1 MLNIVIP
8 MAGKGSRFSNVG
20 YKLPKPLIE
29 INGVTMIEM
38 VIKNLTPKK
47 KHKFF
52 FICQRD
58 HLLNYDLE
66 SIFYKNC
73 KSYEIIS
80 IEKITDGAAC
90 TVLLAKEFINNKESL
105 MIANCDQYVDI
116 NIDDYL
122 DAELNFDGYI
132 MTMKSNE
139 TKWSYINYD
148 KYKNIKGIIEKK
160 VVSNDAT
167 VGIYNF
173 SRGELFVQNAE
184 EMIMKNDRVNN
195 EFYVAP
201 VYTYMAKKKFKLGI
215 YDISGKMYGL
225 GTPKDLETFLKKFI

>member
-8 MAGKGSRFSNVG
+8 MAGRGSRFSDAG
-20 YKLPKPLIE
+20 YKLPKPLID
-29 INGVTMIEM
+29 INGSAMIEK
-38 VIKNLTPKK
+38 VIQNLTPKQQ
-47 KHKFF
+47 HKFF
-52 FICQRD
+52 FICQNE
-58 HLLNYDLE
+58 HLINYDLK
-66 SIFYKNC
+66 SIFESNC
-73 KSYEIIS
+73 KSFEIIP
-80 IEKITDGAAC
+80 IEKVTEGAAC
-90 TVLLAKEFINNKESL
+90 TVLLAKKFINNSDRL

-116 NIDDYL
+116 NINDYL

>member
-8 MAGKGSRFSNVG
+8 MAGKGSRFSNAG

-29 INGVTMIEM
+29 INGVTMIEK

-47 KHKFF
+47 KHKFI

-66 SIFYKNC
+66 SIFYKTC
-73 KSYEIIS
+73 KSYEIVS
-80 IEKITDGAAC
+80 IEKITEGAAC
-90 TVLLAKEFINNKESL
+90 TVLLAKEFINNKDSL

-116 NIDDYL
+116 NINDYL

-148 KYKNIKGIIEKK
+148 MNKNIKGIIEKK
-160 VVSNDAT
+160 VVSDDAT
-167 VGIYNF
+167 VGVYNF

-184 EMIMKNDRVNN
+184 EMIMKNDRVND

>member
-1 MLNIVIP
+1 
-8 MAGKGSRFSNVG
+8 MAGKGSRFSNAG

-29 INGVTMIEM
+29 INGVTMIEK

-47 KHKFF
+47 KHKFI

-66 SIFYKNC
+66 SIFYKTC
-73 KSYEIIS
+73 KSYEIVS
-80 IEKITDGAAC
+80 IEKITEGAAC
-90 TVLLAKEFINNKESL
+90 TVLLAKEFINNKDGL

-116 NIDDYL
+116 NINDYL

-148 KYKNIKGIIEKK
+148 MNKNIKGIIEKK
-160 VVSNDAT
+160 VVSDDAT
-167 VGIYNF
+167 VGVYNF

-184 EMIMKNDRVNN
+184 EMIMKNDRVND